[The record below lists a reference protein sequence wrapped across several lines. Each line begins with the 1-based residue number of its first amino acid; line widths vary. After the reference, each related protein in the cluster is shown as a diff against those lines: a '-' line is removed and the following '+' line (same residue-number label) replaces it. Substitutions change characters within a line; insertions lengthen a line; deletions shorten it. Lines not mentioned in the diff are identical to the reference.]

1 MIRLE
6 GVTVQVG
13 SFTLEEVSLVV
24 PAGGYGLII
33 GPTGSGKTTLLEAIA
48 GHEPLRRG
56 RIALRD
62 EDVTAA
68 APEARR
74 VGFVYQHYHL
84 FPHLTVGEN
93 IGYGL
98 RREAPDARAGR
109 IRELAETL
117 GLVPLLPR
125 SVRGLS
131 GGEQQRIALARALA
145 SRPNI
150 LLLDE
155 PFAAVD
161 PATRRVL
168 RRELRALHER
178 EGITTLQV
186 THDFEDAMRLG
197 DVVAVLAEGRIAQS
211 GTPDAVFRYPNS
223 AFVAEFI
230 GTGTVLRGT
239 VERMAQSSRAAEPPS
254 QAAEQSS
261 RAERGDLAVRFA
273 GLFRSGN
280 LSLEVVAEREGEAY
294 AVIRPA
300 DLLLSLSEGH
310 EPAPRNRFPATITRV
325 ERGSAVAQ
333 VQLDAGGTALVAAV
347 MSSTAEEL
355 GLAPG
360 VRVAVA
366 IKATAIHLI

>member
-6 GVTVQVG
+6 AVTVQVG
-13 SFTLEEVSLVV
+13 SFTLHEVSLVV

-48 GHEPLRRG
+48 GHEPLRGG
-56 RIALRD
+56 RIALRN
-62 EDVTAA
+62 EDVTLAS
-68 APEARR
+68 PETRR

-98 RREAPDARAGR
+98 RREAPESRTGR
-109 IRELAETL
+109 IRQLAETL
-117 GLVPLLPR
+117 GLVPLLAR

-145 SRPNI
+145 PRPNI

-186 THDFEDAMRLG
+186 THDLEDAMRLG
-197 DVVAVLAEGRIAQS
+197 DVVAVLADGRIAQS

-239 VERMAQSSRAAEPPS
+239 VERMDPAQSSRAEHGDP
-254 QAAEQSS
+254 AA
-261 RAERGDLAVRFA
+261 RFA
-273 GLFRSGN
+273 GLFRSGS
-280 LSLEVVAEREGEAY
+280 LSLEVVAEREGEAF

-300 DLLLSLSEGH
+300 DLLLSRTEGH

-333 VQLDAGGTALVAAV
+333 VYLDAGGIGLVAAV
-347 MSSTAEEL
+347 MSTTAEEL

-360 VRVAVA
+360 ITVAVA

>member
-6 GVTVQVG
+6 GVTVRLG
-13 SFTLEEVSLVV
+13 SFTLADISLEV
-24 PAGGYGLII
+24 PGGGYGLII

-48 GHEPLRRG
+48 GHEPLASG
-56 RIALRD
+56 RICLRD
-62 EDVTAA
+62 QDVTRAP
-68 APEARR
+68 PEARR

-84 FPHLTVGEN
+84 FPHLSVAEN

-98 RREAPDARAGR
+98 RESPGEVRSGR
-109 IRELAETL
+109 VRELARQL
-117 GLVPLLPR
+117 GLTGLLDR
-125 SVRGLS
+125 GTRGLS

-145 SRPNI
+145 PRPTI

-168 RRELRALHER
+168 RRDLRALHDR

-197 DVVAVLAEGRIAQS
+197 DVVAVLSAGRIAQQ
-211 GTPDAVFRYPNS
+211 GAPDTVFRYPNS

-239 VERMAQSSRAAEPPS
+239 VERQA
-254 QAAEQSS
+254 QAAVE
-261 RAERGDLAVRFA
+261 GGRFA
-273 GLFRSGN
+273 GLFRADG
-280 LSLEVVAEREGEAY
+280 LTLEVVAEREGESY

-300 DLLLSLSEGH
+300 DLVVSREAGTA
-310 EPAPRNRFPATITRV
+310 PAPRNRLTATVTRL
-325 ERGSAVAQ
+325 ERGSAVTH
-333 VQLDAGGTALVAAV
+333 VHLDANGTALVAV
-347 MSSTAEEL
+347 LMNTTAEEL
-355 GLAPG
+355 GLRPGAP
-360 VRVAVA
+360 VAVA

>member
-13 SFTLEEVSLVV
+13 SFSLEDVSLVV

-98 RREAPDARAGR
+98 RREAPDPRTGR

-117 GLVPLLPR
+117 GLVPLLSR

-145 SRPNI
+145 PRPNI

-197 DVVAVLAEGRIAQS
+197 DVVAVLADGRIAQS
-211 GTPDAVFRYPNS
+211 GTPEAVFRYPNS

-239 VERMAQSSRAAEPPS
+239 VERMQ
-254 QAAEQSS
+254 
-261 RAERGDLAVRFA
+261 ERDDPGARFA
-273 GLFRSGN
+273 ARFRSGS
-280 LSLEVVAEREGEAY
+280 LSLEVVAEREGDAY

-300 DLLLSLSEGH
+300 DLLLSRSEGH

-333 VQLDAGGTALVAAV
+333 VHLDAGGTALVAAV
-347 MSSTAEEL
+347 MSTTAEEL
-355 GLAPG
+355 ALAPG
-360 VRVAVA
+360 MTVAVA